1 MSVSSMAEKAYMNFA
16 QAERDRETMR
26 ALLKISGKPVEKSPF
41 TYGQLIFVVEK
52 DAVTELMIYSYNDE
66 RIFARRL
73 NGIRTSIPRD
83 VKLFFSERDAYSS
96 II

>member
-1 MSVSSMAEKAYMNFA
+1 MC
-16 QAERDRETMR
+16 

-41 TYGQLIFVVEK
+41 TYVQSIFVVEK

-73 NGIRTSIPRD
+73 NGIRTSIAGMMDFTIADITLKCKGDPSRYRTIGE
-83 VKLFFSERDAYSS
+83 KQTIERAEP
-96 II
+96 